1 MVKLRNPWGKGE
13 WTGAWN
19 LKDPRWTPELKQK
32 LNFAGLGN
40 GVFFLPY
47 SAMIQYFT
55 CFQVCYF
62 EDNYQYSAIKL
73 DNIRQLEEQH
83 KLEQS
88 VPGELQSIL
97 INVRIFKE
105 GEYYFSLNQ
114 FNKRFFFDSSG
125 YDYSEMI
132 FILYHVGA
140 DDEIRF
146 QTAAM
151 KKKKENWFKHKC
163 RPGRYILEVR
173 PYFKTFLKQFT
184 VNVYGPRIVQMKQ
197 SSFHDYGKQDANSIL
212 IEGLKRL
219 AETTQHDNQKKIG
232 EKRMAYA
239 MKDTREGLGYIIFYN
254 DEPGY
259 ELTVTSNLTKCKG
272 IRILSPFPEKEI
284 TLTVPDGTRRVILY
298 SADQLPYSVSARFS
312 FSWKRKKRRNKELNS
327 IRLSQKERRKKDRG
341 KNNIFQFPNGADNIN
356 PFAELQGPMKK
367 FNYGG
372 ILESYGIDKHDI
384 PGDKNRLPPNPKK
397 HQHKNKSDKRNS
409 KRQRARRNKNASK
422 NNHHL
427 NVEDSKQRKNK
438 SVARV
443 KDINQNKNS
452 NKSIGRSGK
461 KKEKQSGRKHI
472 KPSRFEDKSKEKQK
486 KAIAKRSSQQMYHGI
501 KLNNAFIGGNN
512 GRRKTYENKPIK
524 NPLAGFEKVKRRNT
538 EIDNKINICD
548 DAGGEEGI
556 LGGVVRDMVKWYNEL
571 NTGGRR
577 GRDSPSGGGSQ
588 RNTWRRNRSSRNV
601 NIYPLHLRYFP
612 SAVEIFG
619 PL

>member
-1 MVKLRNPWGKGE
+1 MVKLRNPWGKGQ

-83 KLEQS
+83 QREQT

-105 GEYYFSLNQ
+105 GDYYFSLNQ

-132 FILYHVGA
+132 FVLYHVGS
-140 DDEIRF
+140 DDQIRF
-146 QTAAM
+146 LTAAM

-184 VNVYGPRIVQMKQ
+184 VNVYGPRTVQMKQ
-197 SSFHDYGKQDANSIL
+197 ASFHDYGKHDANSIL

-219 AETTQHDNQKKIG
+219 AENTQHDNQKKIG

-298 SADQLPYSVSARFS
+298 AADQLPYSVSARFS
-312 FSWKRKKRRNKELNS
+312 FSWKRKKRRDTELNS
-327 IRLSQKERRKKDRG
+327 IRNSQKEKRKRDRG
-341 KNNIFQFPNGADNIN
+341 KNNNFKFPNGGGNNN
-356 PFAELQGPMKK
+356 PFGDQQGQMKK

-372 ILESYGIDKHDI
+372 ILEGYGIDKDDI
-384 PGDKNRLPPNPKK
+384 PGEKNRLPRNPKK
-397 HQHKNKSDKRNS
+397 PQQKNQSDKRNT
-409 KRQRARRNKNASK
+409 KQQRARRKKNPKK
-422 NNHHL
+422 NDNNL

-438 SVARV
+438 SVARI
-443 KDINQNKNS
+443 KNINKIKNS

-461 KKEKQSGRKHI
+461 KNEKHYGQKQTKR
-472 KPSRFEDKSKEKQK
+472 SRFEDKNGDKQK
-486 KAIAKRSSQQMYHGI
+486 KPVVKRSSQQMYHGI
-501 KLNNAFIGGNN
+501 KLNNAFIGGSN

-524 NPLAGFEKVKRRNT
+524 NPLAGMDKVKRRNT
-538 EIDNKINICD
+538 EIDNKINICQD
-548 DAGGEEGI
+548 GGGEEGI
-556 LGGVVRDMVKWYNEL
+556 FGGVVRDMVKWYKEL
-571 NTGGRR
+571 NTEGDR
-577 GRDSPSGGGSQ
+577 GTDSTRGGGSH
-588 RNTWRRNRSSRNV
+588 RDTWRRNRSSRNV
-601 NIYPLHLRYFP
+601 KVDPLL
-612 SAVEIFG
+612 
-619 PL
+619 